1 MVGFHG
7 SRIYKMEEKVI
18 MLLYHGVQ
26 PLIFLLCTVHK
37 FFEKTDGERAKYETE
52 QKAMN

>member
-7 SRIYKMEEKVI
+7 NRIYQMEEKVI

-26 PLIFLLCTVHK
+26 PLIFLLITVQ
-37 FFEKTDGERAKYETE
+37 FF
-52 QKAMN
+52 